1 MIGSLPSRKWPAIIT
16 KKERYLM
23 DYMCCDKCGSEFIIK
38 DAVSTSL
45 KCPDCSQWVDLE
57 PISAYSSSYYGKG
70 YSDEYV
76 DFDMDNYGYD
86 D

>member
-1 MIGSLPSRKWPAIIT
+1 
-16 KKERYLM
+16 M
-23 DYMCCDKCGSEFIIK
+23 DYMCCDKCGSEFIVR
-38 DAVSTSL
+38 DAVATSL
-45 KCPDCSQWVDLE
+45 RCPDCAHWVDLE
-57 PISAYSSSYYGKG
+57 PVSAYSSRYYDKG